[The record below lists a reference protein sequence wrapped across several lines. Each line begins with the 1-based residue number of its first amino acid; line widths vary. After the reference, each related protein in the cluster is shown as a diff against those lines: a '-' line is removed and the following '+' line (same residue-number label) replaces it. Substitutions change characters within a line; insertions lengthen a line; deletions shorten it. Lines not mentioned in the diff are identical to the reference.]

1 MRRADDV
8 RETVDAI
15 LAEQR
20 RAWVRGAV
28 FAGGVERVIP
38 PPRPLLRL
46 GVLLLAAGVGVAIGL
61 VGGDTQTAAAL
72 GVAAGLLLGQLTAA

>member
-38 PPRPLLRL
+38 PPRPLRRL
-46 GVLLLAAGVGVAIGL
+46 GALLLAAGLGAGIGT
-61 VGGDTQTAAAL
+61 VGGDAAA
-72 GVAAGLLLGQLTAA
+72 GVAVEVAAGVLIGHLVA